1 MTPALMAGIVSKP
14 EVVRTWAN
22 ILAVGPISSG
32 KTVLVNAIEVA
43 TKKS

>member
-14 EVVRTWAN
+14 AVVRTWVN
-22 ILAVGPISSG
+22 SLAVGPISSG
-32 KTVLVNAIEVA
+32 KTALVNAIEVA